1 MDYANNR
8 MVFQVTHGADEVLAK
23 LRARMEPSDQSM
35 VAVETVRWSTKELQ
49 TFRGQIESMPNL
61 GLTGIYEDGSNGLVE
76 VWVAGDAEEA
86 RRRIAEVVDPC
97 AFKVEGNHPPLEG

>member
-1 MDYANNR
+1 